1 MHVTA
6 RMHLSCANER
16 CQTQKA
22 VYYMISFQWISGK
35 GTTIGREICLWL
47 PGYRSGGRSL
57 KGNSP
62 REHFQTNG
70 TFSTFLLCW
79 HLHNGMTSLVSQTV
93 KRLSTMRETRV
104 RSLGREVPWRRKCNP
119 LQYYCLENPMDKG
132 AW

>member
-35 GTTIGREICLWL
+35 GTTIGTEMYLWL
-47 PGYRSGGRSL
+47 PVYRSGGRSL
-57 KGNSP
+57 NANNP

-70 TFSTFLLCW
+70 IFSTFLLW
-79 HLHNGMTSLVSQTV
+79 
-93 KRLSTMRETRV
+93 
-104 RSLGREVPWRRKCNP
+104 
-119 LQYYCLENPMDKG
+119 
-132 AW
+132 